1 MRRLLAL
8 TLTAAAT
15 PDEGYL
21 FVTNRGDEAVA
32 SARSLRRV
40 APAANITFVSDAA
53 TLRDVGPSLQ
63 VFDVVIRAEKA
74 FPDLD
79 VHDSQGFRLQKLRG
93 GLASPYERTI
103 FLDSDTR
110 ACKDPGKTLFPL
122 LRNTDVAC
130 VWGGRGNHSGASAGV
145 LAFSKN
151 ARSNALW
158 RHWEAKY
165 RTVMQRTRRE
175 QPSFQ
180 VAVRKAKDEGLRVAK
195 LPMIYNCRNV
205 RHCRAVQLKDGTY
218 ADKGCTVIHAH
229 DFESD
234 LQDHVELSTKKS
246 DDGACPPHLSGAHRA
261 VGIIHPPGASSSVK
275 RLYDAFKQLKN
286 DNDFS
291 VCGRADEAQTR
302 DLPACFEQSNKYA
315 AVVVGAYK
323 VPDLTQVLSSKAPVV
338 VAFARHPRER
348 MASLHLALV
357 TMEAIQQCLG
367 SVDFSGKG
375 PGHSPSCFMTEGHDV
390 DNADAKWLCG
400 SSQCNTVDEAWA
412 AASSSVLF
420 VAPADKLALV
430 VAELERRLPA
440 HFLGLKKA
448 YPDRRRV
455 LRSATEDR
463 ASRAMKHLKHV
474 HHHQTAR
481 ERHKARTA
489 HWEHAALEDAFVAS
503 NPLDLGVYDRAVAAL
518 ERRAEACA
526 GTRRDNH

>member
-1 MRRLLAL
+1 MC
-8 TLTAAAT
+8 
-15 PDEGYL
+15 
-21 FVTNRGDEAVA
+21 
-32 SARSLRRV
+32 
-40 APAANITFVSDAA
+40 I
-53 TLRDVGPSLQ
+53 RD
-63 VFDVVIRAEKA
+63 R
-74 FPDLD
+74 
-79 VHDSQGFRLQKLRG
+79 
-93 GLASPYERTI
+93 
-103 FLDSDTR
+103 
-110 ACKDPGKTLFPL
+110 
-122 LRNTDVAC
+122 
-130 VWGGRGNHSGASAGV
+130 
-145 LAFSKN
+145 
-151 ARSNALW
+151 
-158 RHWEAKY
+158 
-165 RTVMQRTRRE
+165 
-175 QPSFQ
+175 
-180 VAVRKAKDEGLRVAK
+180 
-195 LPMIYNCRNV
+195 
-205 RHCRAVQLKDGTY
+205 
-218 ADKGCTVIHAH
+218 DKGCTVIHAH

-315 AVVVGAYK
+315 AVVVGSYK
-323 VPDLTQVLSSKAPVV
+323 VQDLTQVLSSKAPVV

-390 DNADAKWLCG
+390 DNADSKWLCG
-400 SSQCNTVDEAWA
+400 SSQCHTVDEAWA

-448 YPDRRRV
+448 
-455 LRSATEDR
+455 
-463 ASRAMKHLKHV
+463 
-474 HHHQTAR
+474 
-481 ERHKARTA
+481 
-489 HWEHAALEDAFVAS
+489 
-503 NPLDLGVYDRAVAAL
+503 
-518 ERRAEACA
+518 
-526 GTRRDNH
+526 

>member
-1 MRRLLAL
+1 
-8 TLTAAAT
+8 
-15 PDEGYL
+15 P
-21 FVTNRGDEAVA
+21 
-32 SARSLRRV
+32 
-40 APAANITFVSDAA
+40 
-53 TLRDVGPSLQ
+53 
-63 VFDVVIRAEKA
+63 
-74 FPDLD
+74 
-79 VHDSQGFRLQKLRG
+79 
-93 GLASPYERTI
+93 
-103 FLDSDTR
+103 
-110 ACKDPGKTLFPL
+110 
-122 LRNTDVAC
+122 
-130 VWGGRGNHSGASAGV
+130 
-145 LAFSKN
+145 
-151 ARSNALW
+151 
-158 RHWEAKY
+158 
-165 RTVMQRTRRE
+165 
-175 QPSFQ
+175 
-180 VAVRKAKDEGLRVAK
+180 
-195 LPMIYNCRNV
+195 
-205 RHCRAVQLKDGTY
+205 
-218 ADKGCTVIHAH
+218 
-229 DFESD
+229 
-234 LQDHVELSTKKS
+234 
-246 DDGACPPHLSGAHRA
+246 
-261 VGIIHPPGASSSVK
+261 
-275 RLYDAFKQLKN
+275 
-286 DNDFS
+286 
-291 VCGRADEAQTR
+291 
-302 DLPACFEQSNKYA
+302 CFEQSNKYA

-503 NPLDLGVYDRAVAAL
+503 
-518 ERRAEACA
+518 
-526 GTRRDNH
+526 